1 MTRIGPAG
9 ANVLSIRC
17 VTKTVHAYLD
27 YPVAASLILLPF
39 VLGLGQANP
48 LALWASVV
56 TGVTALVLTLITDHK
71 TGVLALVPYIVHLW
85 IDRLV
90 GVVFLALPALLGFTG
105 LDAVYYWVNGA
116 AVLIVTVLLNATG
129 SSREMT
135 VAA

>member
-1 MTRIGPAG
+1 M
-9 ANVLSIRC
+9 SIRF

>member
-1 MTRIGPAG
+1 M
-9 ANVLSIRC
+9 NIRF

-48 LALWASVV
+48 LALWASVA

-71 TGVLALVPYIVHLW
+71 TGVLALVPYVVHLW

-90 GVVFLALPALLGFTG
+90 GVVFLALPPLLGFTG

-129 SSREMT
+129 SSRDTT

>member
-1 MTRIGPAG
+1 M
-9 ANVLSIRC
+9 NIRF

-48 LALWASVV
+48 LALWASVA

-71 TGVLALVPYIVHLW
+71 TGVLALVPYVVHLW

-90 GVVFLALPALLGFTG
+90 GVVFLALPPLLGFTG

-129 SSREMT
+129 SSRETT